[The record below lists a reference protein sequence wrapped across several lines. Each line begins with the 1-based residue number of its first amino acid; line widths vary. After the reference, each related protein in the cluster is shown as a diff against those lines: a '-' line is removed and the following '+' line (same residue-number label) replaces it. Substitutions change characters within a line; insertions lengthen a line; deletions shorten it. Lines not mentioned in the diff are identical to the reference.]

1 MEKNVILA
9 IVLSMVVLIVYSVFF
24 MPRLV
29 EEKPP
34 EIPQEKEEVK
44 EEGIVLEKDKQIT
57 LKNPNVTITINT
69 RGGEII
75 SWYLKNKK
83 KEILSGEDKAL
94 KFSLELPEG
103 KTLSSE
109 EISFGVKEREERK
122 VTLFWEDKESKV
134 KITQILQ
141 LSEQGYYAF
150 YNLFL
155 DFPPGTR
162 YSLYWPTKI
171 GEKIGDEERLVYWN
185 SYLYREKEEGVKSE
199 YDSKVKW
206 LGIRQ
211 KGDFFISM
219 VPLQPVKRGVFKID
233 YWGFTT
239 IKQKSDWV
247 IYAGPQSYTELRLVN
262 NFVKATLGE
271 DYHLT
276 DAVEVG
282 FWGYLSLG
290 LVKTLIFFYSF
301 THSYGIA
308 IILLTLLIYGVLSP
322 LTFKQFESMQKMQ
335 LIQPELK
342 EVQKKFKNDPKR
354 LQAEMM
360 KIYSKHKINPMGGCL
375 PMIVQLPIIFIL
387 YRALLDFNFAENPSF
402 LWIKNLGKPNIPLLL
417 GLGAVMFLQ
426 QKISQRLQPAKDQE
440 GITKI
445 MQFFPLFLILIL
457 WSLPSGVMLYWF
469 TSTLISIIQ
478 QFFIAK
484 KATTLRGKSTV

>member
-9 IVLSMVVLIVYSVFF
+9 IVLSMTVLIVYSVFF

-34 EIPQEKEEVK
+34 ETPQEKVK
-44 EEGIVLEKDKQIT
+44 EEEIIPPEEKEIT
-57 LKNPNVTITINT
+57 LKNPNIAVTIN
-69 RGGEII
+69 RRGEII
-75 SWYLKNKK
+75 SWYLENKK
-83 KEILSGEDKAL
+83 KELLQGGERAL
-94 KFSLELPEG
+94 RFYLGLPEG
-103 KTLSSE
+103 ETLSSE
-109 EISFGVKEREERK
+109 EITFKVEEREERK
-122 VTLFWEDKESKV
+122 VTLFWEDKERKV

-141 LSEQGYYAF
+141 LPEQGYHAF

-155 DFPPGTR
+155 DSPLGIH
-162 YSLYWPTKI
+162 YSLHWPTKI
-171 GEKIGDEERLVYWN
+171 GEKIGDEERLAYWN
-185 SYLYREKEEGVKSE
+185 FYLYREKKEGVKSE

-211 KGDFFISM
+211 KGDFLITL
-219 VPLQPVKRGVFKID
+219 VPLQAVERGIFKID

-239 IKQKSDWV
+239 TKQKSSWV

-262 NFVKATLGE
+262 NFVKATLGK

-276 DAVEVG
+276 DAVKVG

-301 THSYGIA
+301 TQSYGIA

-335 LIQPELK
+335 VIQPELR
-342 EVQKKFKNDPKR
+342 EVQKKFKNDPKK

-360 KIYSKHKINPMGGCL
+360 KIYSKHKINPMAGCL

-402 LWIKNLGKPNIPLLL
+402 LWIKNLGNPDIPLLL
-417 GLGAVMFLQ
+417 GLGATMFLQ
-426 QKISQRLQPAKDQE
+426 QKISQRLQPAREQE
-440 GITKI
+440 GIAKM
-445 MQFFPLFLILIL
+445 MQFFPLFLIFIL

-469 TSTLISIIQ
+469 TSTLISILQ

-484 KATTLRGKSTV
+484 KTATIVRRRSTA